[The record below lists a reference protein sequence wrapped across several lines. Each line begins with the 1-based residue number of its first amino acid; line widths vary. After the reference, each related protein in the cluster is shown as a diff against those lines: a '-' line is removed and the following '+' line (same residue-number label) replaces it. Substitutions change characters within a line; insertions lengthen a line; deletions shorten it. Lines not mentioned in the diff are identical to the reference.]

1 MQNRYSSYHVR
12 GTFDT
17 YALRQPFAHRSHSP
31 DSPRS
36 GQTESW
42 AVAGFKYIRPERRA
56 VSGRDHGRPDGGETV
71 RDETDDSAPGE
82 SGDDGDLVGRQTS
95 RHDRLTSHA
104 TPGTGN
110 ALRHWREARGI
121 LRVTVNFLVV
131 WLVRYSPS
139 LKLKRWLLRR
149 LGADIGTGVAFALT
163 ATPDVFWPELVTV
176 EDDAI
181 VGYDATILCHEFLQD
196 EYRTGEV
203 VIGERAMIG
212 ADAMILPGVE
222 IGADAQVAANS
233 MVTDDVSPGTTV
245 AGVPATPVEE

>member
-1 MQNRYSSYHVR
+1 
-12 GTFDT
+12 
-17 YALRQPFAHRSHSP
+17 L
-31 DSPRS
+31 
-36 GQTESW
+36 
-42 AVAGFKYIRPERRA
+42 KYVRPERRA

-71 RDETDDSAPGE
+71 RDETPDGGRSDSTTTDGND
-82 SGDDGDLVGRQTS
+82 SGDENGYGLVGRQTS
-95 RHDRLTSHA
+95 RHERLSVHT
-104 TPGTGN
+104 TPGPGN
-110 ALRHWREARGI
+110 ALRHWREAKSP
-121 LRVTVNFLVV
+121 LRLTVNFLVV
-131 WLVRYSPS
+131 WIVRYSPS

-176 EDDAI
+176 EDYAI
-181 VGYDATILCHEFLQD
+181 IGYDATILCHEFLQD

-203 VIGERAMIG
+203 VVGERAMIG

-233 MVTDDVSPGTTV
+233 MVTDDVPPGTTV